1 MGLLIASTLQDIARI
16 WVNELTNTNYLKS
29 LEVCFGYLYHHKA
42 LQTWVLL
49 EFLKMLIFFGNL
61 TLARGSLT
69 GRGQTAPT
77 GDVATSRPEKR
88 LLHSGGRKSITEK
101 RTGRKI
107 L

>member
-1 MGLLIASTLQDIARI
+1 
-16 WVNELTNTNYLKS
+16 
-29 LEVCFGYLYHHKA
+29 
-42 LQTWVLL
+42 
-49 EFLKMLIFFGNL
+49 MLIFFGNQ

-69 GRGQTAPT
+69 GRGQIAPP

-88 LLHSGGRKSITEK
+88 LLLSGGRKSITEK